1 VLKLGA
7 AGFERVAIYKRDEM
21 LRSLLLTELQIPL
34 KEVFSR

>member
-7 AGFERVAIYKRDEM
+7 AGFERAAVYTRDET
-21 LRSLLLTELQIPL
+21 LRSYLLTELQIPL